1 MSGRKQHYL
10 PQFLQRPFSH
20 REKGGYFYV
29 HVHEKYTQ
37 YSPNTS
43 GVGAKRDFYSGPDN
57 TTADDNLT
65 KNESRLSA
73 SISEI
78 ISSNNLPDAFE
89 VARLVSALSI
99 RTLKIRNAIADLAPK
114 MLEVIKQKVTSESWI
129 SSILDG
135 QIIDKKKI
143 DKLVDQELLKLGKTN
158 IDRNKLA
165 TLKMQFR
172 IKATN
177 EYKAQREL
185 LLTQCGNIIQD
196 TLSTLIDES
205 AKIADNAFVG
215 IFEDPTAFDKRDQ
228 LFNKFSYQL
237 IISDHEEFIL
247 GDCAVVAI
255 DKSGSAR
262 LAMADIDDDIVLE
275 HLYLPISPK
284 HVIHGSRFGNEN
296 QLGISQINDL
306 SAKLSNQFFIS
317 YTEDS
322 TEISKLKT
330 MIGAFASPIVGLDEL
345 YAFAGDTIVAP

>member
-20 REKGGYFYV
+20 REKNGYFYV
-29 HVHEKYTQ
+29 HVNEKNTQ

-43 GVGAKRDFYSGPDN
+43 GVGAKRDFYSSPEN

-73 SISEI
+73 TISKI
-78 ISSNNLPDAFE
+78 ISSNNLPDSFE
-89 VARLVSALSI
+89 VAHLISALSI

-114 MLEVIKQKVTSESWI
+114 MLEVVKQKATNEDW
-129 SSILDG
+129 SSAILDG
-135 QIIDKKKI
+135 QIKDKKNI
-143 DKLVDQELLKLGKTN
+143 DKLIDQELLKLGKIK

-165 TLKMQFR
+165 ALKMQFR
-172 IKATN
+172 IKITN

-185 LLTQCGNIIQD
+185 LLTQYSNVIKD
-196 TLSTLIDES
+196 TLSKLIDES
-205 AKIADNAFVG
+205 AKIADSAFVK
-215 IFEDPTAFDKRDQ
+215 IFEDPNGFEKRDE

-237 IISDHEEFIL
+237 ITSDHEDLIL
-247 GDCAVVAI
+247 GDCAVIAI

-262 LAMADIDDDIVLE
+262 LAMADIDDDVVLE
-275 HLYLPISPK
+275 HLYLPISPS
-284 HVIHGSRFGNEN
+284 HVIHGSRFGNQN
-296 QLGISQINDL
+296 QLGISEINVL

-322 TEISKLKT
+322 VEISRLKPI
-330 MIGAFASPIVGLDEL
+330 IGAFASPIVGLDEL